1 MMLRIA
7 IVIGGR
13 TRYIQ
18 QSNIKTN
25 EEIRFRYSNSN
36 IVPIVIILLSNIFAA
51 AGNIIWNPYLF
62 AVAQIPF
69 TKVHKSED
77 NDI

>member
-1 MMLRIA
+1 MLLSFLSFVLQSMMLRIA

-51 AGNIIWNPYLF
+51 AGNII
-62 AVAQIPF
+62 
-69 TKVHKSED
+69 
-77 NDI
+77 